1 MWDDPAARDFE
12 LALTTPRRGEI
23 HCAPMASSS
32 RDDPSSATKAELA
45 QRSAEVINGGVVPTL
60 RHLHK
65 SAASPLL
72 QQTIS
77 TFVDYEKTVTSTAEM
92 LGKIEASMGE
102 LESSLAQV
110 QATIQRPG
118 PDG

>member
-1 MWDDPAARDFE
+1 MAEWARGRC
-12 LALTTPRRGEI
+12 RRKSGRRI
-23 HCAPMASSS
+23 SS
-32 RDDPSSATKAELA
+32 RSLTCFRNQFHGPCAD
-45 QRSAEVINGGVVPTL
+45 GGVVPTL

-92 LGKIEASMGE
+92 LSKIEASMGE

-110 QATIQRPG
+110 QATVQRPG